1 MQRVFTL
8 ALAAALLAPGTVRAQ
23 QEITGDTLRWSKP
36 MQSGG
41 WLRVFNMN
49 GEITVQAASGNEAE
63 VVGIKHYRR
72 GDPEDVKFLIMQDG
86 NDVTICALWGT
97 RSHCDME
104 DMDSHWNGG
113 RDDDVSVEFT
123 VKLPRGVKIG
133 VSSVNG
139 AVSVTDAA
147 AEVDAHTVNGRVEV
161 ATSTGPVSAT
171 TVNGGVV
178 ARMSALPNAEDM
190 QFSTVNGSV
199 RVVVPAEF
207 DADVEMSTVN
217 GRLRTDFQSSTS
229 TPRHLQGVLGDAAGA
244 GGQLT
249 LKTVNGSVELEKQS

>member
-8 ALAAALLAPGTVRAQ
+8 VLAAALLAPAGARAQ
-23 QEITGDTLRWSKP
+23 QEVAGDTLRWSKP
-36 MQSGG
+36 MPSGG

-49 GEITVQAASGNEAE
+49 GEITVEAASGNVAE
-63 VVGIKHYRR
+63 VVGVKHYRR
-72 GDPEDVKFLIMQDG
+72 GDPEDVTFQILQEG

-104 DMDSHWNGG
+104 NMDSHWNGG
-113 RDDDVSVEFT
+113 RRDDVSVEFT

-190 QFSTVNGSV
+190 RFSTVNGSV

-217 GRLRTDFQSSTS
+217 GRLRTDFPLTLSGRID
-229 TPRHLQGVLGDAAGA
+229 PRHLSARIGK
-244 GGQLT
+244 GGRRVT